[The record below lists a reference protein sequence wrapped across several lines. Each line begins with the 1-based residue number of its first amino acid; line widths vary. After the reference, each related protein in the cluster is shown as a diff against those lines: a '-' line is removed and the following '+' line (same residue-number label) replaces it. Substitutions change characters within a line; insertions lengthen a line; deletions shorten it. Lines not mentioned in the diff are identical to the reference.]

1 MIFQNFFSKRKRK
14 VLDDKGIQKYEEL
27 LSSPKEYSQEIED
40 MDIEENLRNLRTIE
54 DLKIKCLDLIEV
66 QEFGEL
72 EKVLHKIWAIP
83 LLSTENDKKNAHLLD
98 IKNALGKFLSKVKFF
113 QDHEVKEASV
123 EVNDDFH
130 KTTDYNEA
138 MKTFDH
144 LKEYVERLEKNG
156 AKPDFYGE
164 ITRDVGKLEFPNL
177 IYPVGDPIFIHIYRE
192 KGKGVEYHVIEPQL
206 NEKEKRI
213 YDDIVEKLLDKA
225 YKEPVPDKSLKLKTV
240 LLKLYEDFV
249 HVEGSEK
256 GAGIDKIPVTV
267 KEYKKIKYFILR
279 DRIGYGKLE
288 PLFYDT
294 NLEDIHCTGVGDL
307 SSVHK
312 VFGMVHTNI
321 NFKTDDE
328 LNKYIIAVTER
339 VERPTSD
346 RHSVVDAMMPDGS
359 RSNFI
364 YGRDISREGSSFT
377 IRKFSKVPVSVTQ
390 LIDWGT
396 ISLELASYLWIALEN
411 GMNLFVCGE
420 TASGKTT
427 TLNAIA
433 AFIKPDAK
441 IYTVENTPEV
451 TMPHEIWQHL
461 VTRESG
467 KTEQDSDVTYQDL
480 LIAALRSRPNYIIV
494 GEIRGVEGSI
504 AFQAMQTGHP
514 VISTF
519 HAGNVTTLIQ
529 RLTGDPINIPITF
542 VDNLNL
548 CLIQQAVYK
557 DNKFVR
563 RILSLTEL
571 ERYYAPEN
579 KVITREVFTRNP
591 VTDKLM
597 FRGLFN
603 SYILEE
609 KIGKILGY
617 EDPRRIY
624 EELRHR
630 AKILQ
635 KMVENKIFN
644 YFQVW
649 EIIKNYRNG
658 GVDTLPFKLD

>member
-1 MIFQNFFSKRKRK
+1 
-14 VLDDKGIQKYEEL
+14 
-27 LSSPKEYSQEIED
+27 
-40 MDIEENLRNLRTIE
+40 
-54 DLKIKCLDLIEV
+54 
-66 QEFGEL
+66 
-72 EKVLHKIWAIP
+72 
-83 LLSTENDKKNAHLLD
+83 
-98 IKNALGKFLSKVKFF
+98 
-113 QDHEVKEASV
+113 
-123 EVNDDFH
+123 
-130 KTTDYNEA
+130 
-138 MKTFDH
+138 
-144 LKEYVERLEKNG
+144 
-156 AKPDFYGE
+156 
-164 ITRDVGKLEFPNL
+164 
-177 IYPVGDPIFIHIYRE
+177 
-192 KGKGVEYHVIEPQL
+192 
-206 NEKEKRI
+206 
-213 YDDIVEKLLDKA
+213 
-225 YKEPVPDKSLKLKTV
+225 
-240 LLKLYEDFV
+240 
-249 HVEGSEK
+249 
-256 GAGIDKIPVTV
+256 
-267 KEYKKIKYFILR
+267 
-279 DRIGYGKLE
+279 
-288 PLFYDT
+288 
-294 NLEDIHCTGVGDL
+294 
-307 SSVHK
+307 
-312 VFGMVHTNI
+312 
-321 NFKTDDE
+321 
-328 LNKYIIAVTER
+328 
-339 VERPTSD
+339 
-346 RHSVVDAMMPDGS
+346 MMPDGS

-548 CLIQQAVYK
+548 CLIQQADYK

-571 ERYYAPEN
+571 ERYYAP
-579 KVITREVFTRNP
+579 KI
-591 VTDKLM
+591 KLLLVK
-597 FRGLFN
+597 FLPE
-603 SYILEE
+603 S
-609 KIGKILGY
+609 
-617 EDPRRIY
+617 
-624 EELRHR
+624 RH
-630 AKILQ
+630 
-635 KMVENKIFN
+635 
-644 YFQVW
+644 
-649 EIIKNYRNG
+649 
-658 GVDTLPFKLD
+658 